1 MFITIDGGDGCGKST
16 QIGLLAKHLAALGRE
31 VVVCRDPG
39 STPLGTAIRSLLLA
53 ERALDPCPE
62 SELFLFMA
70 ARAQM
75 VDKIIAPALA
85 ADKIVLADR
94 FLLSTLVY
102 QGLAEG
108 MSPEIILQMGE
119 IATRGILPDLTVV
132 LDISS
137 EAAFAR
143 LSRPLDRIESKG
155 GEYHTKIRRG
165 FLEGARLWQKK
176 TGRAAVV
183 LDASLPPAEVEKQ
196 IASAVDEVLRACPPS
211 N

>member
-16 QIGLLAKHLAALGRE
+16 QIGLLADHLTALGRE

-53 ERALDPCPE
+53 ERELNHCPE

-75 VDKIIAPALA
+75 TDKVIAPALA

-102 QGLAEG
+102 QGLAG
-108 MSPEIILQMGE
+108 GIAPETILQMGR
-119 IATRGILPDLTVV
+119 IATRGILPDLTIV

-143 LSRPLDRIESKG
+143 LKRPLDRIESRG
-155 GEYHTKIRRG
+155 SEYHAKIRCG
-165 FLEGARLWQKK
+165 FLQGALLWQKK

-183 LDASLPPAEVEKQ
+183 LDASLPLAEVEKK
-196 IASAVDEVLRACPPS
+196 IASEVDRAIRACPPS
-211 N
+211 D